1 MKKFKKYIKAGWKSI
16 QREHGDQR
24 DPGDWLVFES

>member
-1 MKKFKKYIKAGWKSI
+1 MINYIDGDLII